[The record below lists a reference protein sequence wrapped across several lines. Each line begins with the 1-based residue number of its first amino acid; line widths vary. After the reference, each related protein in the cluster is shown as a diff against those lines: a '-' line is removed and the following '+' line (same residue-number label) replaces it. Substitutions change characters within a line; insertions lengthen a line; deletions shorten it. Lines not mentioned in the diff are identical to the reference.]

1 MRMPHTN
8 RTRRRG
14 KAVAERRRSGFLPDP
29 AFFSRISRRRLAIG
43 IWILTIVF
51 LVIGGVT
58 PEAGAQAAV
67 GKETGTATFRTGAPT
82 MTPSADPRAGSLPT
96 PGRGTAQGENRA
108 LAGTVGHQAE
118 PPAGRFTLA
127 GSVELALRQSMV
139 IQAAKEG
146 VKGAEA
152 LKKEA
157 FTNFLPK
164 LSTSYSY
171 TRLNDAPWANSPGA
185 TINVLGNQIVI
196 PPSQTIMGTQDN
208 YNWALEVKQPLFAGG
223 SILANY
229 QANKKGEDIARQE
242 ESTTTQNLVEE
253 VKAAYF
259 NILKAQKILG
269 VARQSV
275 EQLKSHRDEARH
287 FFDVGLIPKN
297 DLLQSEV
304 QVANGEHN
312 LVKAENSLEITKSR
326 FNTLLRRAV
335 DAPVEVEDILVYRP
349 NEKTLENCLQ
359 TAYDNRPE
367 IKAYALK
374 VEQAKEYV
382 KAARGEYLPTLSA
395 VGHYER
401 FGETGSLQGSAYKNM
416 ETWYLMARADWTFW
430 EWGKTRNQVA
440 ARQSRENQA
449 ASMLVHE
456 RDRVTFEVKAA
467 YILVR
472 EAEKQVFVAEKSIA
486 SAEENFRIN
495 NERYREQVAT
505 STDVLDAQTLLTK
518 AKSDYFTALGD
529 YYINQARLERAMGVS
544 K

>member
-1 MRMPHTN
+1 MPHIN
-8 RTRRRG
+8 RDRRRQETAFVSR
-14 KAVAERRRSGFLPDP
+14 KPRRHLV
-29 AFFSRISRRRLAIG
+29 LG
-43 IWILTIVF
+43 IWIFTIF
-51 LVIGGVT
+51 LLFTAGVT
-58 PEAGAQAAV
+58 SAAGAQTDTEKAW
-67 GKETGTATFRTGAPT
+67 GTETFRTGAPT
-82 MTPSADPRAGSLPT
+82 ATPPADPRPASLPT
-96 PGRGTAQGENRA
+96 PGPGATQGENRA
-108 LAGTVGHQAE
+108 PSGVGKEQAA

-139 IQAAKEG
+139 VQAAKEG

-157 FTNFLPK
+157 FTGFLPK

-171 TRLNDAPWANSPGA
+171 TRLNDAPWTNMPSMVINSP
-185 TINVLGNQIVI
+185 LGQLKTPGGPI
-196 PPSQTIMGTQDN
+196 TMGTQDN

-223 SILANY
+223 AILANY

-275 EQLKSHRDEARH
+275 EQLKSHRDEAQH

-304 QVANGEHN
+304 QVANGEQN
-312 LVKAENSLEITKSR
+312 LVKAENSLEITKAR

-349 NEKTLENCLQ
+349 YEKTLENCLQ
-359 TAYDNRPE
+359 TAYDHRPE
-367 IKAYALK
+367 IKAYTLK

-416 ETWYLMARADWTFW
+416 ESWYLMARADWTFW
-430 EWGKTRNQVA
+430 EWGRTKNQVDSRRA
-440 ARQSRENQA
+440 RENQA
-449 ASMLVHE
+449 ASMLAHE

-472 EAEKQVFVAEKSIA
+472 ESEQQVFVAQKSIA
-486 SAEENFRIN
+486 AAEENFRIN
-495 NERYREQVAT
+495 TERYREQVAT
-505 STDVLDAQTLLTK
+505 STDVLDAQMLLTK
-518 AKSDYFTALGD
+518 AKSDYYTALGD
-529 YYINQARLERAMGVS
+529 YYINQARLERAMGIS